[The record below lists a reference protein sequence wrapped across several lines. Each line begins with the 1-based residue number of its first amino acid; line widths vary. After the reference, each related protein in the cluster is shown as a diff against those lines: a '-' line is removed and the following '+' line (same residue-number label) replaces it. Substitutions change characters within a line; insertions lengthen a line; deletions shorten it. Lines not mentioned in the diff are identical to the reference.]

1 MNSKE
6 KKRERERGE
15 ISYLYANKG
24 KKGTV
29 ECFIPTRGTYHDH
42 WYHTLIRRKLN

>member
-1 MNSKE
+1 MNLKE
-6 KKRERERGE
+6 KKRERE

-29 ECFIPTRGTYHDH
+29 ECFIPTRGTTIGITH
-42 WYHTLIRRKLN
+42 LLGEN